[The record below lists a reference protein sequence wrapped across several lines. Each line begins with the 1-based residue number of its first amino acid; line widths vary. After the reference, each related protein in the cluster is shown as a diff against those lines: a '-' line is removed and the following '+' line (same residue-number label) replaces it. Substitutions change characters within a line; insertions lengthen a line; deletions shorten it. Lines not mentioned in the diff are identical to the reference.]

1 MYNYVF
7 LIGRTT
13 KDIVIKETKDGKK
26 VCNVT
31 LAVRRSF
38 KNQDGEY
45 DTDFIRVTIWENL
58 ANVIDGSVKKGELI
72 GIKGRLCTKKFVL
85 ASEAVALA
93 SEVVAERIV
102 FLNNTREEDL
112 EEYVK

>member
-38 KNQDGEY
+38 KNQSGEY

-58 ANVIDGSVKKGELI
+58 ANVIEGSVKKGELI
-72 GIKGRLCTKKFVL
+72 GIKGRICSHKVVL
-85 ASEAVALA
+85 ASEAVALT
-93 SEVVAERIV
+93 SEVIAERIV
-102 FLNNTREEDL
+102 FLNSLREEDL
-112 EEYVK
+112 EN